1 MMTVAEKAKVG
12 QALAVAARKLPKG
25 DMTDK
30 GINGLVGNT
39 SAARAVAHLGVA
51 VSDVVWSWLDDGTEL
66 GAESMVPGG
75 PSFDLASMCRGS
87 SRRQREDVM
96 LGIHRCGWARK
107 EGATEDLVDD
117 LRLTWIMMRHLT
129 KMISGKSMEEM
140 GDDWGAAPMVMPG
153 TGTVQ
158 ELWSKLSKQF
168 RNAGKT
174 KDNMNRLLEVMKK
187 TGAITGPLGN
197 ATRSAEWHAEV
208 TTLGDAMLKMMRGA
222 WQGEG
227 LEPTGEGVGRE
238 GKEGEKA
245 PGGIRGGGEQGAQE
259 GMEMPEGTG
268 TEAGSG
274 EAGLQG
280 GRETVVEEPIDM
292 EEEVVVETEVEE
304 KEEEVEVE
312 EVEERETPTV
322 RLATEGEGS
331 EMGCPSEGAA
341 SGGEGTAAGLGGQGL
356 ENGGQDAE
364 GEERSGARGPEGG
377 LEGGP
382 VTRKGKSRRR
392 QPNWVDEVLG
402 ELFDMEEVVVEA
414 EEVKERGTPT
424 VRLATEGEGSE
435 TGRFSK
441 GEDTG
446 GEGTAAGLGG
456 QGLEDGGQDAEGEVR
471 TGAQG
476 LEGGLEGGPV
486 TRKGKSRRRQPKVA
500 DVTGGREEPM
510 GKGEE
515 TAGGG
520 ASTGGLEGGSVTR
533 KGRSRGR

>member
-117 LRLTWIMMRHLT
+117 LRLTWIMLRHLT

-140 GDDWGAAPMVMPG
+140 GDDWGAAPMAMPG

-197 ATRSAEWHAEV
+197 VTRSAEWHAEV

-227 LEPTGEGVGRE
+227 LQVTGTEASGGEG
-238 GKEGEKA
+238 KAGEKV
-245 PGGIRGGGEQGAQE
+245 PGGTMEEGEQGAQS

-292 EEEVVVETEVEE
+292 EEE
-304 KEEEVEVE
+304 
-312 EVEERETPTV
+312 
-322 RLATEGEGS
+322 
-331 EMGCPSEGAA
+331 
-341 SGGEGTAAGLGGQGL
+341 
-356 ENGGQDAE
+356 
-364 GEERSGARGPEGG
+364 
-377 LEGGP
+377 
-382 VTRKGKSRRR
+382 
-392 QPNWVDEVLG
+392 
-402 ELFDMEEVVVEA
+402 
-414 EEVKERGTPT
+414 
-424 VRLATEGEGSE
+424 
-435 TGRFSK
+435 
-441 GEDTG
+441 
-446 GEGTAAGLGG
+446 
-456 QGLEDGGQDAEGEVR
+456 
-471 TGAQG
+471 
-476 LEGGLEGGPV
+476 
-486 TRKGKSRRRQPKVA
+486 
-500 DVTGGREEPM
+500 
-510 GKGEE
+510 
-515 TAGGG
+515 GGG
-520 ASTGGLEGGSVTR
+520 
-533 KGRSRGR
+533 